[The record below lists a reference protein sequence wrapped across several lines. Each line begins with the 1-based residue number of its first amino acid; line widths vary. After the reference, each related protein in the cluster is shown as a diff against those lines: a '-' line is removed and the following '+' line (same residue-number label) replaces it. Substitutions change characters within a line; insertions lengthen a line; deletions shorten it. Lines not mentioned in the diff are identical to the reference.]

1 MVNKSSA
8 FKGETK
14 RTVLKFAEDDEY
26 SYFVKGSI
34 INENSKHQKDSS
46 TPKHS
51 RTAKP
56 GKSILKIRNKVNGNP
71 NDLQIRPTQGRKKT
85 FDVSVDIPNS

>member
-1 MVNKSSA
+1 MITKSSA

-14 RTVLKFAEDDEY
+14 RSVLKFAEDDEY

-34 INENSKHQKDSS
+34 INEGNKHPKDST

-51 RTAKP
+51 RAAQP
-56 GKSILKIRNKVNGNP
+56 GKSILKVRNKMNT
-71 NDLQIRPTQGRKKT
+71 D
-85 FDVSVDIPNS
+85 